1 MNEQTKKITRRTFVG
16 ASSLAALSLPLNTSL
31 ALAETSAE
39 KQAEADA
46 ALASLNA
53 MEEKLDAAEVSYH
66 AAVSEQEAAQ
76 AKMSEVQARIDEIQ
90 AQLTQLQGNLST
102 RARSMYRSGSST
114 LLDFLLG
121 ATSFAEFTQ
130 NWNLLEQIN
139 NNDQNMIQQS
149 KDLKVEAQ
157 AQKEEYEAQE
167 KLASEKAAEALS
179 IKQEAEATVASMQET
194 YNNLSAEAAQLLA
207 EEQAAAEAEAARLAE
222 EEAARQAAASASSSS
237 SSNSGSSSSS
247 SSSNGTAPS
256 YGGSDPYER
265 AVNYLGNATY
275 KWGECSPGLFDCSG
289 FVSYCLTGEY
299 SRIGSTK
306 EFMNWPTPDDPQP
319 GDVYTNNSHCGIYES
334 PGQMIHC
341 SSTYQTVVR
350 GPARNYEGSMKVVRR
365 P

>member
-1 MNEQTKKITRRTFVG
+1 MNEQTTALTRRTFIG
-16 ASSLAALSLPLNTSL
+16 SSSLAALSLIANPTQ
-31 ALAETSAE
+31 AHAVTSAE

-46 ALASLNA
+46 ALVSLNA
-53 MEEKLDAAEVSYH
+53 MESQLDTAEANYH
-66 AAVSEQEAAQ
+66 TAVSEQEAAQ
-76 AKMSEVQARIDEIQ
+76 AKMSEAQARIDEIQ
-90 AQLTQLQGNLST
+90 AQLSELQKNLGT
-102 RARSMYRSGSST
+102 RARSMYRSGSSSMI
-114 LLDFLLG
+114 DFLLG

-139 NNDQNMIQQS
+139 DSDANMIQQS
-149 KDLKVEAQ
+149 KDLKAEAQ
-157 AQKEEYEAQE
+157 AQKDEYEAQE

-237 SSNSGSSSSS
+237 NSGSSSSS
-247 SSSNGTAPS
+247 SSGSAPS

-265 AVNYLGNATY
+265 AVNYIGNASY
-275 KWGECSPGLFDCSG
+275 VWGACSPGAFDCSG

-299 SRIGSTK
+299 KRIGTTYT
-306 EFMNWPTPDDPQP
+306 FMNWPTPDDPQP
-319 GDVYTNNSHCGIYES
+319 GDVYTNEGHCGIYES
-334 PGQMIHC
+334 PGYMIHC
-341 SSTYQTVVR
+341 SVSRGPVR
-350 GPARNYEGSMKVVRR
+350 GAIQSGMKVVRR